1 MHKFIYERQKFFSKA
16 VWIHLLCWSIFI
28 FSEVVVTGL
37 LRDRFSSFSFYFFF
51 YSLNISFF
59 YFHAYALTAFSKRV
73 GVKRFFWIT
82 ITVVA
87 ELTLYVVLTISL
99 SIFLKEVLKSEPE
112 GGLKL
117 NRVYYISTVWRCI
130 YFLLYS
136 TGYFFLKSYLSRQ
149 KRDMEKTLEIS
160 RLQNLVL
167 TVEKDFLR
175 SQITP
180 HLFFNTLNFIKFSAV
195 KNPAVAEDA
204 VDTLSDIMDF
214 ALASNKREYVP
225 LSSELEQIGNMI
237 ALNQMRY
244 QGKLFFDFKED
255 IKDPEIQ
262 IIPLVLLTLTENL
275 FKHGNLSA
283 PDHPAWIEIT
293 TDHNTIVFRSSN
305 LPAKSSLG
313 KGHGTGLKNIMS
325 RLENAYSGRYSFDYG
340 MNGTNFDVELKIPHL
355 I

>member
-1 MHKFIYERQKFFSKA
+1 MHKSIYERHKFFSTA

-37 LRDRFSSFSFYFFF
+37 LRDRFSSFSFYFLF
-51 YSLNISFF
+51 YLLNISLF
-59 YFHAYALTAFSKRV
+59 YIHAWALTAFSKTV
-73 GVKRFFWIT
+73 GAKRFFWIT
-82 ITVVA
+82 VTVAA
-87 ELTLYVVLTISL
+87 ELTMYVLLAVSF
-99 SIFLKEVLKSEPE
+99 SIFLKEILKSEPE

-117 NRVYYISTVWRCI
+117 NRVYYISTVWRGI

-136 TGYFFLKSYLSRQ
+136 TGYFFLKNYISRQ
-149 KRDMEKTLEIS
+149 KREMEKTLEIS

-180 HLFFNTLNFIKFSAV
+180 HLFFSTLNFIKFSAV
-195 KNPAVAEDA
+195 KNPTVAEDA

-214 ALASNKREYVP
+214 ALASNNREYVP
-225 LSSELEQIGNMI
+225 LGSELEQINNMV
-237 ALNQMRY
+237 ALNRMRY
-244 QGKLFFDFKED
+244 QGKLFFDLKEE
-255 IKDPEIQ
+255 IKDPSVQ

-283 PDHPAWIEIT
+283 PSHPAWIQISADE
-293 TDHNTIVFRSSN
+293 DIVIFSSSN

-313 KGHGTGLKNIMS
+313 KGHGTGLKNIMA
-325 RLENAYSGRYSFDYG
+325 RLENAYPDRYSFEYG
-340 MNGTNFDVELKIPHL
+340 MNGASFGVELKISMP
-355 I
+355 